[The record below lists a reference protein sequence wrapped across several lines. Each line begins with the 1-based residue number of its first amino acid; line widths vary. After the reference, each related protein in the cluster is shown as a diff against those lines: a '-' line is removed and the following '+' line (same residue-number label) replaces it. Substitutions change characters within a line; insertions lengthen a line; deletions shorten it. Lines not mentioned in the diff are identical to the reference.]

1 MRYFYGLLISL
12 VLASLACNLANSEA
26 KECANLTKD
35 GEAKCITVNAVKNK
49 TCLWQNNACIEKPL
63 LKDCSEI
70 TKDQASCEQANA
82 IAGKT
87 CLWMNAS
94 CTEKTAQLSKFM
106 QADLSFE
113 TKLVGNTDA
122 YGQDHGQTPDW
133 DFICTGVSKNGVVY
147 SDISQALNSVVFNF
161 KKDSTQVDL
170 VLDCKAGGAKTFA
183 LTYQAA
189 SLPNNV
195 LLINL
200 DLNGK
205 SVMAKGNLLPA
216 GAPAS
221 SNQLEFFS
229 KPNWF
234 YIEADNAIKGASQ
247 LFDLGHSAEGSMPI
261 KTEKDINDAITYTKA
276 HFGYIGKVG
285 GKDVGAI
292 TLILNKK

>member
-1 MRYFYGLLISL
+1 M
-12 VLASLACNLANSEA
+12 
-26 KECANLTKD
+26 
-35 GEAKCITVNAVKNK
+35 
-49 TCLWQNNACIEKPL
+49 
-63 LKDCSEI
+63 
-70 TKDQASCEQANA
+70 
-82 IAGKT
+82 
-87 CLWMNAS
+87 
-94 CTEKTAQLSKFM
+94 
-106 QADLSFE
+106 
-113 TKLVGNTDA
+113 
-122 YGQDHGQTPDW
+122 
-133 DFICTGVSKNGVVY
+133 SKNAY

-170 VLDCKAGGAKTFA
+170 VLDCKVGGAKTFA
-183 LTYQAA
+183 LSYQAA

-205 SVMAKGNLLPA
+205 SVMAKGNMLPI

-247 LFDLGHSAEGSMPI
+247 LFDLGHSDEGSMPI

-276 HFGYIGKVG
+276 HWGYIGKVG